1 MDAFFLGM
9 PASQQAVWVNDDF
22 GIFYSNIIINSKKEA
37 VSERSQVSLDNLK
50 FGAVHKWY
58 SI

>member
-22 GIFYSNIIINSKKEA
+22 GIFYSNIIINSKKKA
-37 VSERSQVSLDNLK
+37 VSERSQVSPDNLD
-50 FGAVHKWY
+50 FGAV
-58 SI
+58 